1 MRRVDASESGIQID
15 DMTPRHRD
23 DLQRI
28 PGVGPSI
35 SRDLRDL
42 GVGRVT
48 DLEGADP
55 EALFERL
62 CEVRGTRMDP
72 CVRYVFR
79 CAVYFA
85 EHSRPDPELLKWWR
99 WKDRPYI
106 RSEP

>member
-1 MRRVDASESGIQID
+1 MDAPGHSDHIAG
-15 DMTPRHRD
+15 MARGAHD

-42 GVGRVT
+42 GVGRVA

-55 EALFERL
+55 DALFDRL
-62 CEVRGTRMDP
+62 CELRGARIDP

-85 EHSRPDPELLKWWR
+85 DHPRPDPTLLNWWH
-99 WKDRPYI
+99 WKDRPYL
-106 RSEP
+106 RSES